1 MKKLSIK
8 KPEEVKERILQYLNS
23 SEELK
28 FSHKLHAILLLLENE
43 HTNCSEVSR
52 IYGSTP
58 QSLAMWVHRLNEGE
72 GGNIE
77 GLRDKAKSGRN
88 TRVTNKQLQE
98 IKYAIRW
105 PPKQYGMES
114 VKWDGKTLSAFLHKK
129 YGVNLKIRMCQ
140 RWLQKLKQEHKDELP
155 PAE

>member
-1 MKKLSIK
+1 MNTMKRLYIK
-8 KPEEVKERILQYLNS
+8 KPEQVKQQIMAYLNS

-58 QSLAMWVHRLNEGE
+58 QSLAMWVHKLNEGQ
-72 GGNIE
+72 GGNID
-77 GLRDKAKSGRN
+77 GLRDKAKPGRN
-88 TRVTNKQLQE
+88 MRLSKDQIQE
-98 IKYAIRW
+98 IKYAIGRS
-105 PPKQYGMES
+105 PKQYRMDS

-140 RWLQKLKQEHKDELP
+140 RWLQKLKQ
-155 PAE
+155 